1 MKNKLYQMATK
12 VKGLVSSYFE
22 KTRMN
27 SLPLLLG
34 MQYME
39 TNKIAE
45 KSLYKLKQHKL
56 PIHFKPQ

>member
-1 MKNKLYQMATK
+1 MATK